1 MFVWLRFMLCNRRIS
16 LYWVIYRPPI
26 MNLRKAH
33 DYIMGALMT
42 GFYST
47 GIAVS
52 ISPDSRF
59 PRVGIFNDYAA
70 VQLHPYGFILSDLAR
85 DDETSGEKPIRN
97 AGRIVIELPSN
108 LDVKIYFH

>member
-1 MFVWLRFMLCNRRIS
+1 
-16 LYWVIYRPPI
+16 

-59 PRVGIFNDYAA
+59 LRAGIFNDYAA
-70 VQLHPYGFILSDLAR
+70 VQLHPYVFILSELAC
-85 DDETSGEKPIRN
+85 DDETSGEKPIRKV
-97 AGRIVIELPSN
+97 GRIVIEIPSN
-108 LDVKIYFH
+108 FDFKIYFH

>member
-42 GFYST
+42 GFHST

-59 PRVGIFNDYAA
+59 PRAGIMITLQFSY
-70 VQLHPYGFILSDLAR
+70 ILMGS
-85 DDETSGEKPIRN
+85 SSPI
-97 AGRIVIELPSN
+97 LP
-108 LDVKIYFH
+108 VMMR

>member
-1 MFVWLRFMLCNRRIS
+1 
-16 LYWVIYRPPI
+16 

-42 GFYST
+42 GFHST

-59 PRVGIFNDYAA
+59 PRAGIMITLQFSYILMA
-70 VQLHPYGFILSDLAR
+70 VSYTHL
-85 DDETSGEKPIRN
+85 T
-97 AGRIVIELPSN
+97 LPTRYS
-108 LDVKIYFH
+108 V